1 MRKGF
6 ALATAFACTL
16 ALSSSATADSVELL
30 SNGTFEGSSGSGSLA
45 GWTSQNAT
53 LSLVTATGA
62 ASQPAGLERRRHALW
77 DHYEPEPGDGDCVDR
92 HRLHRR
98 G

>member
-53 LSLVTATGA
+53 LSLVARDGGGFAARRPGTA
-62 ASQPAGLERRRHALW
+62 PARPMGSLRARTR
-77 DHYEPEPGDGDCVDR
+77 
-92 HRLHRR
+92 
-98 G
+98 